1 MKNQPFIEAYRNFRV
16 RNTPETLR
24 YFYHPDHIGSTS
36 WVTDSAKNGIQ
47 YCEYLPFGEPFLD
60 QRSTTWNS
68 RYTFSG
74 KERDGETGYSLVKKL
89 RFFSSLAFGNE
100 KLVFHYAH
108 CLRRFGAR
116 YYNSDISIWL
126 SVDPMSDERSWIS
139 PYNYCQNN
147 PVRLVDPTGAL
158 DWKPDQEGNLIAE
171 SGDNAQTLAQY
182 QGISYSEALKQH
194 TDQGY
199 TVNSKGI
206 LNLKVGDKVKLDNV
220 YTESIENST
229 SDYTFDNATAGTST
243 TGPTPEDYYNCWGS
257 TIAGS
262 QNQKIEVGVG
272 IPSGTIFDT
281 KLSSDYNPTTESNAK
296 FGKTILRFA
305 DASGVQHGA
314 VYYGK
319 NKSGEIYVYTKN
331 GWYLKPEVMKLSNL
345 MLKIPSYGT
354 VQGINTSESGYY
366 DYK

>member
-1 MKNQPFIEAYRNFRV
+1 MPLFLPFYYLCKTNPHKIMEMLN
-16 RNTPETLR
+16 
-24 YFYHPDHIGSTS
+24 YFYHPDHTSTGLSTGLGSSSWITDRSGQAIQHLHYLPYGEDWIAQRNTS
-36 WVTDSAKNGIQ
+36 W
-47 YCEYLPFGEPFLD
+47 
-60 QRSTTWNS
+60 TTP
-68 RYTFSG
+68 YTFSG
-74 KERDGETGYSLVKKL
+74 KEKDVETGY
-89 RFFSSLAFGNE
+89 G
-100 KLVFHYAH
+100 Y
-108 CLRRFGAR
+108 FGAR
-116 YYNSDISIWL
+116 YYDSGLSIWL
-126 SVDPMSDERSWIS
+126 SVDPMSDERSWLT

-158 DWKPDQEGNLIAE
+158 DWEPDQDGNLIAE
-171 SGDNAQTLAQY
+171 SGDNAQTLAKY
-182 QGISYSEALKQH
+182 QGISYSEALKQL

-257 TIAGS
+257 AIAGS

-281 KLSSDYNPTTESNAK
+281 KLSSDYNSTTESNAK
-296 FGKTILRFA
+296 FGKTVLRFA

-331 GWYLKPEVMKLSNL
+331 GWFLKPEVMKLSDL

-354 VQGINTSESGYY
+354 VQGINTGESGYY